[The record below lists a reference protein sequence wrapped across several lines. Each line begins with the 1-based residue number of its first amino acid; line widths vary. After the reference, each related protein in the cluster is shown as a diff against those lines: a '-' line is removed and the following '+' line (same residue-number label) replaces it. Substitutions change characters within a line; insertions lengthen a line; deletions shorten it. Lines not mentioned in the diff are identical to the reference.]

1 MTEIIVPI
9 ILGVIASGGVWTFVQ
24 FLISRMDEKK
34 KQKADK
40 TDKIDKTV
48 TEMQQ
53 AMTELASAISTL
65 QERIDKNN
73 TEMSLQNE
81 AIMSIAQDRIVW
93 LGEQYRR
100 QGYVKINDYVTL
112 KRMADAYRAL
122 GGNDLVKT
130 TMDEVDLLEKR

>member
-48 TEMQQ
+48 TDMQQ

>member
-40 TDKIDKTV
+40 TDKIDKNV
-48 TEMQQ
+48 TDMQQ

-93 LGEQYRR
+93 LGGQYLK

>member
-1 MTEIIVPI
+1 MTAEILTIFGIV
-9 ILGVIASGGVWTFVQ
+9 LGCGAFWEFIRFV
-24 FLISRMDEKK
+24 ISRRDEKK

-40 TDKIDKTV
+40 TDKIDKTA

-53 AMTELASAISTL
+53 AVTELTSAISTL

-93 LGEQYRR
+93 LGGQYLK